1 MLKKLFLFVA
11 IVASVAVFA
20 EIDFKKIDFINVN
33 AEQVKSMKEFIE
45 TGKSPT
51 RKSACE
57 IAIYAFE
64 NNIKLSNFEQIV
76 NIAQKKEKKIYKA
89 FSNSVYYVYCS
100 KQLDKFG
107 AQILKDERS
116 DNNYTV
122 NYMIAYGLW
131 KIENPQKYQINFI
144 KSELE
149 SKKSKISVTVFN
161 KIIDN
166 FINSIEKDTE
176 ENAIKNLKLVYRAI
190 VKKLMDNPELKTAA
204 TKVGLV
210 LRSYGVK
217 VE

>member
-1 MLKKLFLFVA
+1 MLKKLFLFA
-11 IVASVAVFA
+11 AMVASVAVFA
-20 EIDFKKIDFINVN
+20 ETDFKKIDLVNVN
-33 AEQVKSMKEFIE
+33 AEQVKSMKEFIA
-45 TGKSPT
+45 TAKSPT

-76 NIAQKKEKKIYKA
+76 NIAQKNEKEIYKA
-89 FSNSVYYVYCS
+89 FSNSVYYVYYS
-100 KQLDKFG
+100 KQFDKFG

-116 DNNYTV
+116 DNNFTV

-131 KIENPQKYQINFI
+131 EIENPQKYQINFI
-144 KSELE
+144 KRELE
-149 SKKSKISVTVFN
+149 LKKSKISVAVFN
-161 KIIDN
+161 KVIDN
-166 FINSIEKDTE
+166 FIKSIEKDTE

-210 LRSYGVK
+210 LRSYGIDIK
-217 VE
+217 